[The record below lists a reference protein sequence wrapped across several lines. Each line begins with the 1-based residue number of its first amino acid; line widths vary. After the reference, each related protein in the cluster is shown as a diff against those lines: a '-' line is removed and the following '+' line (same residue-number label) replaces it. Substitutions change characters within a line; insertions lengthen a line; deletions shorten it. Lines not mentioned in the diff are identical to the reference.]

1 VAHRHARSNTS
12 GCVRSNQYTMRNP
25 GSLVLDT
32 LIFTALQAV
41 CLFRHHG
48 FKTES
53 RKVCP
58 VPINFEAFDRWI
70 RTGFK
75 EMNTELEELYF
86 AQDNPEDLS
95 SVGENIKNAL
105 VEEGR
110 QYIANLLS
118 EGNTD
123 EGFENGFELL
133 GNVGFYMAACRRH
146 EITEPSRE
154 TRSPLVEA
162 SALAMQLG
170 ATLGVIPRFA
180 SSHLETHNR
189 AVNGVYKSFTSLP
202 DELLFLD
209 YNTRA
214 VFAYIR
220 AAEALRHA
228 LPLGVSHTVTYD
240 LLVAAKAA
248 LEDVV
253 SNNAELFEKLD
264 TDRFFYCVRPYY
276 KPHRV
281 GLHEYRGAN
290 AGDFAGINVIDL
302 LLGLCRAD
310 DPYYSQ
316 LLVDKF
322 LFMRPEDQLVLRDC
336 MRRQSLLDAFLDQM
350 QQQSNQPWFQKNAAM
365 FLEVCAAHGQS
376 ARQHHEQLVSKFVE
390 QPALRAGIQDQEGLT
405 ASGPPL
411 PVLLRALRKLC
422 DLRNAAERDDIPSR
436 YREIRKLRDGLS

>member
-1 VAHRHARSNTS
+1 MNSNF
-12 GCVRSNQYTMRNP
+12 
-25 GSLVLDT
+25 D
-32 LIFTALQAV
+32 
-41 CLFRHHG
+41 
-48 FKTES
+48 
-53 RKVCP
+53 
-58 VPINFEAFDRWI
+58 AFDRWI

-75 EMNTELEELYF
+75 EMNTELEEMYF
-86 AQDNPEDLS
+86 CLDNREDIAA
-95 SVGENIKNAL
+95 VGNDIKNTL

-110 QYIANLLS
+110 SFIISLS
-118 EGNTD
+118 AEGNTD
-123 EGFENGFELL
+123 EGFESGFDLL

-154 TRSPLVEA
+154 TKSPLLEA
-162 SALAMQLG
+162 SGLAMQLG

-209 YNTRA
+209 YNTTA

-220 AAEALRHA
+220 AAEALRHTI
-228 LPLGVSHTVTYD
+228 PLGVSHPVTFD
-240 LLVAAKAA
+240 LLSVARLA

-253 SNNAELFEKLD
+253 KNNDELFEKLD

-336 MRRQSLLDAFLDQM
+336 MRRQSLLDGFLEQM
-350 QQQSNQPWFQKNAAM
+350 DKNKGQPWFQKNAVA
-365 FLEVCAAHGQS
+365 FLDVCASHGQT
-376 ARQHHEQLVSKFVE
+376 ALQHHQKLVSKFVE
-390 QPALRAGIQDQEGLT
+390 QPAVSAGTQNQQGLT

-411 PVLLRALRKLC
+411 PVLLKSLRKLC
-422 DLRNAAERDDIPSR
+422 DLRSGAERDDIPSR
-436 YREIRKLRDGLS
+436 YRELQQLRESLR